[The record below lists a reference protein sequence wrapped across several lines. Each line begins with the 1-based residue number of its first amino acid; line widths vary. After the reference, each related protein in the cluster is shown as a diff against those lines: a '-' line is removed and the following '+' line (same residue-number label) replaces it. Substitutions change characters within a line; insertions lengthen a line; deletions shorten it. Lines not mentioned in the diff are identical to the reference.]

1 MTPLVMKYIS
11 QPALDYE
18 TRMLSSASSVDPI
31 GSFSIEA
38 IEGYLILTLRTHM
51 TIQTKFE
58 VKYPDREY
66 FYCSIY
72 VLYR

>member
-18 TRMLSSASSVDPI
+18 THMLSSASPVDPI

-38 IEGYLILTLRTHM
+38 TEGYLILTLRTPT
-51 TIQTKFE
+51 TI
-58 VKYPDREY
+58 
-66 FYCSIY
+66 
-72 VLYR
+72 